1 MTVKER
7 LISFLQYEKIGQ
19 KKFADTVGLS
29 AGYVNAI
36 RNSIQP
42 ATLDRISMHFPE
54 LNIGW
59 LLTGEGSMLK
69 EERLEKMSGT
79 LSLKEVVGETQ
90 GEYPNYKEEV
100 FRLREECNRKANR
113 IIELMEEVERLRKE
127 NTNLKIR

>member
-1 MTVKER
+1 
-7 LISFLQYEKIGQ
+7 
-19 KKFADTVGLS
+19 
-29 AGYVNAI
+29 
-36 RNSIQP
+36 
-42 ATLDRISMHFPE
+42 MHFPE

>member
-7 LISFLQYEKIGQ
+7 LILFLKYKEIGQ

-54 LNIGW
+54 LNTGW
-59 LLTGEGSMLK
+59 LLTGEGEMLK
-69 EERLEKMSGT
+69 DNRINLSGT
-79 LSLKEVVGETQ
+79 ISHKDIVEDKKE
-90 GEYPNYKEEV
+90 EYTSYKEEV
-100 FRLREECNRKANR
+100 FRLRKECNEKANR
-113 IIELMEEVERLRKE
+113 IIKLMEEVEQLRKE
-127 NTNLKIR
+127 NTNLKIK

>member
-7 LISFLQYEKIGQ
+7 LILFLKYKEIGQ

-42 ATLDRISMHFPE
+42 ATLDRISMHFPD
-54 LNIGW
+54 LNTGW
-59 LLTGEGSMLK
+59 LLTGEGAMLK
-69 EERLEKMSGT
+69 ENRLEKMSGM
-79 LSLKEVVGETQ
+79 LSLKDVVGEKPS
-90 GEYPNYKEEV
+90 EYTNYKEEV

-127 NTNLKIR
+127 NNNLKIR